1 MRTLDEWC
9 FRVSLAAKS
18 RHSEVQGRFM
28 ENKGLAPVD
37 EKIADSDWR
46 EWTKFVNQ
54 AQQARA
60 EGNFSFAEYLW
71 MAAVDEAEKHG
82 TDLKLPVS
90 LDGLAESFWQQG
102 KLRQAEI
109 AARRAFEL
117 YVQLLPPDH
126 LDIGVAANNLALIY
140 HWQQKYGQA
149 EPLYR
154 QSLDIKTKQLGR
166 SHPDV
171 GSVFSHYAKLLQ
183 ETNRGDQAAQML
195 KTAGGVQT
203 GKWLPTERMKSIIG
217 DGGNGSAAPQ
227 GQSPPSGSMQ
237 GQAALGQAPNAVA
250 ASSSFQT
257 QSTSGAHPAAAE
269 KSNFETQ
276 HSELEFLRR
285 KVAEYEGTIKRQ
297 EAQIKELMLQSQKK
311 PESAVSIPP
320 EAPGQKTSWETAM
333 SGAKS
338 AFYDKR
344 YEEAQL
350 FLEKAVAVSGEMP
363 ESDPRRTATLD
374 VLGECLFRQDK
385 YGQAE
390 IIWQQSLNTKRQFLG
405 TFHKDV
411 AETANNLARLHYQLA
426 RFQEAEFLA
435 VKCIEIH
442 AAVSGERSLE
452 VASANH
458 NLATLYHVQGQY
470 ELAEKAYKKAVS
482 IRTEL
487 LGSEHPTTTVLMKNY
502 ADLLAVMGRT
512 DEADEIGGK
521 ATGLIT
527 GSWKAIQIDISDRLE
542 E

>member
-1 MRTLDEWC
+1 
-9 FRVSLAAKS
+9 
-18 RHSEVQGRFM
+18 M
-28 ENKGLAPVD
+28 ENKGLANPID
-37 EKIADSDWR
+37 EKVAGSDWR

-71 MAAVDEAEKHG
+71 MAAVEEAEQRG

-109 AARRAFEL
+109 AARRAFDL

-154 QSLDIKTKQLGR
+154 QSLDIKTKQLGS

-195 KTAGGVQT
+195 KAVGGVQT
-203 GKWLPTERMKSIIG
+203 GKWLPSERMKSIIA
-217 DGGNGSAAPQ
+217 DGGHEGVVPPQ
-227 GQSPPSGSMQ
+227 GQSPSSSVQ
-237 GQAALGQAPNAVA
+237 GQPALGQTPNAVA

-257 QSTSGAHPAAAE
+257 QSTSGAHPTATEQAT
-269 KSNFETQ
+269 NFENQ
-276 HSELEFLRR
+276 HIELEFLRR

-311 PESAVSIPP
+311 PESAASIPAD
-320 EAPGQKTSWETAM
+320 APGQKTSWETAM

-350 FLEKAVAVSGEMP
+350 FLEKAVVLSGELP
-363 ESDPRRTATLD
+363 EADPRRTATLD

-426 RFQEAEFLA
+426 RFSEAEFLA
-435 VKCIEIH
+435 QKCIEIH
-442 AAVSGERSLE
+442 TAVSGERSLE
-452 VASANH
+452 VASAYH

-470 ELAEKAYKKAVS
+470 DLAEKAYKKAVS

-527 GSWKAIQIDISDRLE
+527 GSWKAIQIDITDRLE